1 MILHVDVLLATHI
14 LRQQGLVLVWQ
25 GLELCGFPFYEHED
39 PTHML
44 CIGMLWGF
52 VFGDPSE
59 FLCISG
65 LVLLIMVTSTL
76 KLGLWFRLWFSQT
89 KHSSSSKDQIFPF
102 YSLTFARSVSN
113 LSKDFHFCL
122 ALKDMGGPRL
132 SLYERLALK
141 KAPRNAVETSEGPS
155 TSHQLHSGSTTQGVE
170 QSTGIRAFVLL
181 EQELGQSRPEGE
193 IGFNDG
199 PSEAITQALYKLHN
213 IFIQASVSTM
223 GLVNLINFLQQ
234 NYVPKTELAQ
244 LQASSAHIFNY

>member
-102 YSLTFARSVSN
+102 YSLTFARSVN
-113 LSKDFHFCL
+113 
-122 ALKDMGGPRL
+122 MGGPRL

-170 QSTGIRAFVLL
+170 QSTGIRVFVLL

-213 IFIQASVSTM
+213 VAEARIRLECCRAE
-223 GLVNLINFLQQ
+223 L
-234 NYVPKTELAQ
+234 KTLNPQLAEAESRFHSPES
-244 LQASSAHIFNY
+244 LAEEFKKTDT